1 MTNRYPIQNWLKHLL
16 LTAVLVLQLTGCV
29 VPWDEDDSS
38 VFTTQIGGSVGDGP
52 VTGATVTVYNA
63 AGDVLG
69 TMQSDSNASFRTT
82 IKTKG
87 KDFPLRL
94 VASGGTD
101 LVTGSLPDFEMVSV
115 AVHPSDKIANINPF
129 STLIVKVA
137 ESMPGGLNAANVGTA
152 QSAVL
157 DKLGFGLDKRAF
169 PDPITTVVDN
179 NNVAHI
185 VKASETLGE
194 MVRRSRD
201 LMAAAG
207 RPASGDSVI
216 AALADDLV
224 DGTLDGQG
232 GRAADATV
240 AAVANVVSGQVLLE
254 AASNNLKVG
263 GAIATSVIDQSI
275 VSTHAGVSGS
285 QLTATV
291 IITRDMLDQLGASLA
306 AIQVL
311 DNSQAVADIAA
322 TVSGLSADV
331 LPASIASALPVSNTG
346 TLDNAL
352 NLAPAATQANI
363 DLVNQAAET
372 GSSGS
377 GTSNT
382 APRVSGSPAGQVFSN
397 TAYVFQP
404 SASDADGDAL
414 SFSIVNKP
422 SWAGFNTASGR
433 LSGTPGDQHAGTYS
447 NIVVR
452 VSDGTDTA
460 SLPGFSIQVVPA
472 PVVNTPPV
480 INGSA
485 SGLVT
490 AGNPYLFQPSAS
502 DADGDAL
509 TFSIVNKP
517 PWASFNTANG
527 VLSGTPSGA
536 QAGNYSNIVISVTDG
551 MDAASLPGFS
561 IQVDPSLGSF
571 SLSWTAPST
580 RADGTPLS
588 LADIGGYRVY
598 YGASVGNYPNSVDIT
613 NGSVTSVVINN
624 VPGGTYQVVMS
635 TLDSNSVEGAQSAP
649 ITKVAN

>member
-16 LTAVLVLQLTGCV
+16 LTAVLALQLTGCV
-29 VPWDEDDSS
+29 MPWDEDDSS
-38 VFTTQIGGSVGDGP
+38 VFSTQIGGSVGDGP

-101 LVTGSLPDFEMVSV
+101 LVTGSLPDFEMVSF
-115 AVHPSDKIANINPF
+115 AARPSDKIANINPF

-137 ESMPGGLNAANVGTA
+137 ESMPGGLSAANVGTA
-152 QSAVL
+152 QAAVL
-157 DKLGFGLDKRAF
+157 GKLGFGLDKRAF

-179 NNVAHI
+179 SNVAHI

-201 LMAAAG
+201 LMAATG
-207 RPASGDSVI
+207 SPASGDSVI

-232 GRAADATV
+232 GPAADATV
-240 AAVANVVSGQVLLE
+240 AAVANVVSAQVLLE

-263 GAIATSVIDQSI
+263 GAIATAVIDQSI

-291 IITRDMLDQLGASLA
+291 IITRDMLDQLDASLA

-311 DNSQAVADIAA
+311 DNSQAVADIAV

-331 LPASIASALPVSNTG
+331 LPVSIASVLPVSNAG

-352 NLAPAATQANI
+352 NLAPVATQADI
-363 DLVNQAAET
+363 DMVNQAAET

-382 APRVSGSPAGQVFSN
+382 APRVSGSPAGTVMAN
-397 TAYVFQP
+397 TAYSFQP

-414 SFSIVNKP
+414 SFSILNKP

-433 LSGTPGDQHAGTYS
+433 LSGTPGDQHAGTYG
-447 NIVVR
+447 NIMIS
-452 VSDGTDTA
+452 VSDGTDTT
-460 SLPGFSIQVVPA
+460 SLSPFAIQVTLA

-480 INGSA
+480 INGSP
-485 SGLVT
+485 
-490 AGNPYLFQPSAS
+490 AGSVFSNTGYVFQPSAS

-509 TFSIVNKP
+509 SHGVFQYRLCVPAVRLGRRWRCAELQHREQAVLGRLQYRQRP
-517 PWASFNTANG
+517 PERD
-527 VLSGTPSGA
+527 
-536 QAGNYSNIVISVTDG
+536 AG
-551 MDAASLPGFS
+551 
-561 IQVDPSLGSF
+561 
-571 SLSWTAPST
+571 
-580 RADGTPLS
+580 
-588 LADIGGYRVY
+588 
-598 YGASVGNYPNSVDIT
+598 
-613 NGSVTSVVINN
+613 
-624 VPGGTYQVVMS
+624 
-635 TLDSNSVEGAQSAP
+635 
-649 ITKVAN
+649 